1 MASTFLLFQLAS
13 ISALIGMTFGWRGVM
28 TKYSG
33 FYDLPTA
40 WSNVFWGLLLGGVYG
55 RLAHDAVVIPYLSMF
70 LDDSQELVNPLN
82 IIIICVLASVASHL
96 LLRRDRVR
104 KGSSQTTSGWA
115 LGLAVGGMVSMI
127 LIYKTIEVKDL
138 FGFNYLELAVTISG
152 IAIFSPRCEALIS
165 SYHGHLML
173 RGKRWGA
180 VLRSSFWRCGYM
192 IMFPF
197 AMINPLAWIFIIPMT
212 LIFTRNSNIW
222 IWESI
227 PSEGKKRLRKIW
239 ARQARMEKNFSK
251 EINNINQI
259 DDSSE

>member
-1 MASTFLLFQLAS
+1 
-13 ISALIGMTFGWRGVM
+13 
-28 TKYSG
+28 
-33 FYDLPTA
+33 
-40 WSNVFWGLLLGGVYG
+40 
-55 RLAHDAVVIPYLSMF
+55 
-70 LDDSQELVNPLN
+70 
-82 IIIICVLASVASHL
+82 
-96 LLRRDRVR
+96 VR

-115 LGLAVGGMVSMI
+115 LGLATGGMISMI
-127 LIYKTIEVKDL
+127 MIYKTIEVREL
-138 FGFNYLELAVTISG
+138 FGFNYLELGITIAG
-152 IAIFSPRCEALIS
+152 IAILSPRCEALIT

-197 AMINPLAWIFIIPMT
+197 AMINPLAWIFILPMT

-239 ARQARMEKNFSK
+239 ARQARMEKNSTHQS
-251 EINNINQI
+251 NNSPQI